1 MSNKEE
7 NPSLTGYYSMEKFIK
22 ELKKISGLPETP
34 DIADDIQRNTPLQT
48 SVEFNNTYLSPYSK
62 NRVETKPKIGN
73 SLISV
78 NTDLNNNEK
87 IKSEMTKLRK
97 ENAELKFCLNNINK
111 KFDNEVKEIK
121 NNNDLKDKELKET
134 KEIMKKNAALIELLG
149 ERITNY
155 EKTISELRERQNLEE
170 EEALKSG
177 DQKYIGLIE
186 NNKKLK
192 EELIQKDK
200 MIDNI
205 KNELNTKNEIFDEI
219 NTMKSEMETY
229 LQTMD
234 KLYGEIESRD
244 GIIKQLKNDMQVIQ
258 NNYQQEIAELKK
270 QKQNSLNNSLNKET
284 KTNNNKEN
292 EKVDEKLLA
301 ELKDSKEKEKKL
313 NKELLESKKNYDELK
328 ESNDKMKDLA
338 KETNAMIK
346 TAIESRDSMKKEYES
361 AIKEIIEKYEKQIK
375 FMKMVSEK
383 QIEEFK
389 EKLKKYEGPDELEE
403 KEKEKDKNI
412 DVNKKDENKKTE
424 EKNEDETRMAEMM
437 KIIQDNKELLRQ
449 NEELKNMNEVILT
462 KMKELPNLEQKY
474 TDLFDTVKL
483 LKEENHLLKEASK
496 YSSMIELSQS
506 KIKEIPSDTN
516 INNTNTNDIFDE
528 TPKTKSQIN
537 KKENIKSKK
546 GKNLLL
552 DDEDYEDDNSNDKNI
567 NINKKE
573 KENENESEEA
583 KIDKNKE
590 KIPAIRQKEIIFE
603 NKIKNL
609 NSMNMSNSE
618 ISNDNNSQIKI
629 YNKKKLQ
636 RQSSPKTS
644 KDNLYFNRNT
654 TPNNFNNKDNLNQIE
669 NNSNNKKENN
679 SYNEDNEEIKDD
691 EIENNE
697 NNLINANFN
706 LYKPIKEGLLTFNLS
721 KKNYYTVVP
730 EKYDEF
736 WESFDPETS
745 VQYNTLEGLFLIN
758 SKKGNQLYYYSSK
771 KNTFSALFQFTEDH
785 SYGCLFLDNLS
796 KNIIAIGGKNSK
808 LVEKF
813 SFENGNMEQLPQL
826 STHRSKMTCCQVMNK
841 IYCFLGISEERPNE
855 SLVEFLDLD
864 NLYQGWVEVKFDNQ
878 TSFTVLTG
886 MSCVNLND
894 SELFIIGGLINDEL
908 PNEKLLYFNT
918 EQNELFELNKD
929 LPDSEDKHYLF
940 TKNTMFNL
948 FLNGNIISFT
958 NIDDNNQV
966 HILDNEL
973 KYDLYLTPKI

>member
-34 DIADDIQRNTPLQT
+34 DTADDIQKNTPLQT

-62 NRVETKPKIGN
+62 NRVETKPKVGN

-121 NNNDLKDKELKET
+121 NNNELKEKELKET
-134 KEIMKKNAALIELLG
+134 KEIRKKNAALIELLG
-149 ERITNY
+149 EKITNY

-205 KNELNTKNEIFDEI
+205 KNELNTKNEIFEEI

-284 KTNNNKEN
+284 KTNNNDN

-301 ELKDSKEKEKKL
+301 ELKDCKEKEKNL

-403 KEKEKDKNI
+403 KEKEKDKNKV
-412 DVNKKDENKKTE
+412 VNKKDENKKTE

-483 LKEENHLLKEASK
+483 LQEENHLLKEASK

-537 KKENIKSKK
+537 KKDNIKSKK

-567 NINKKE
+567 NNNKKE
-573 KENENESEEA
+573 KENENESEEG
-583 KIDKNKE
+583 KKDKNKE
-590 KIPAIRQKEIIFE
+590 KIPAIRQKEIIFD
-603 NKIKNL
+603 NKIKIN
-609 NSMNMSNSE
+609 NMNMSNSE
-618 ISNDNNSQIKI
+618 INNDNNSQVKI

-644 KDNLYFNRNT
+644 KDIYFNRNT
-654 TPNNFNNKDNLNQIE
+654 TPNNFNNKDNLNQNE

-691 EIENNE
+691 EIESNE

-758 SKKGNQLYYYSSK
+758 SKKDNQLYYYSSK

-855 SLVEFLDLD
+855 SLVEFLDTD

>member
-22 ELKKISGLPETP
+22 ELKKISGIPEIP
-34 DIADDIQRNTPLQT
+34 DGIDDLQKSTPLQT
-48 SVEFNNTYLSPYSK
+48 SGEFSNSYLSPYSK
-62 NRVETKPKIGN
+62 NRIETKPKLGN
-73 SLISV
+73 TL
-78 NTDLNNNEK
+78 LNNEINSNEK
-87 IKSEMTKLRK
+87 MKTEMTKLRK
-97 ENAELKFCLNNINK
+97 ENSELKFCLNNINK
-111 KFDNEVKEIK
+111 KFDKELKDIK
-121 NNNDLKDKELKET
+121 TNNDLKDKELKET

-149 ERITNY
+149 EKISNY
-155 EKTISELRERQNLEE
+155 EKTISELKERQNLEE
-170 EEALKSG
+170 EEAIKTG
-177 DQKYIGLIE
+177 DEKYISLIE

-192 EELIQKDK
+192 EDLIAKDN
-200 MIDNI
+200 MIINI

-258 NNYQQEIAELKK
+258 NNYQQEISQLKN
-270 QKQNSLNNSLNKET
+270 QKISNNS
-284 KTNNNKEN
+284 KTNSNIKESNNKNN
-292 EKVDEKLLA
+292 EKVDEKLLSD
-301 ELKDSKEKEKKL
+301 LKESKEKEKKL
-313 NKELLESKKNYDELK
+313 TKELSDIQKNYDELK
-328 ESNDKMKDLA
+328 ESNEKMKELA

-346 TAIESRDSMKKEYES
+346 TAIESRDSLKKEYES

-383 QIEEFK
+383 QIEEYK
-389 EKLKKYEGPDELEE
+389 EKLKNSGNPEDKN
-403 KEKEKDKNI
+403 EKDKKMDIN
-412 DVNKKDENKKTE
+412 NKKIENKKAEIKNDKKESE
-424 EKNEDETRMAEMM
+424 EELRMAEMM

-449 NEELKNMNEVILT
+449 NEELKNMNEVILS

-483 LKEENHLLKEASK
+483 LQEENHLLKEASK

-516 INNTNTNDIFDE
+516 NNNTNTNDLFEE
-528 TPKTKSQIN
+528 TPKIKSQIN
-537 KKENIKSKK
+537 KKENLKSKK

-552 DDEDYEDDNSNDKNI
+552 DDEEYEDENSKDKNL
-567 NINKKE
+567 NESENNK
-573 KENENESEEA
+573 KENENESEES
-583 KIDKNKE
+583 KKEKNKE
-590 KIPAIRQKEIIFE
+590 KVPAIRQKEIIFDTK
-603 NKIKNL
+603 NKNIN
-609 NSMNMSNSE
+609 NMNMSNSE
-618 ISNDNNSQIKI
+618 ISNENNSQIKV

-636 RQSSPKTS
+636 RQSSPKSS

-654 TPNNFNNKDNLNQIE
+654 TPINYN
-669 NNSNNKKENN
+669 KENLSKNEN
-679 SYNEDNEEIKDD
+679 SSHKKGDKNKFLEDNDNEEN
-691 EIENNE
+691 ENNE
-697 NNLINANFN
+697 SNLINANFN

-758 SKKGNQLYYYSSK
+758 SKKDNQLYYYSGK
-771 KNTFSALFQFTEDH
+771 KNTFSTLFQFTEDH

-864 NLYQGWVEVKFDNQ
+864 NLYQGWIEVKFDNQ

-894 SELFIIGGLINDEL
+894 SELFIIGGLINDEI
-908 PNEKLLYFNT
+908 PNEKLLYYNT

-973 KYDLYLTPKI
+973 KYDLYLTPKV

>member
-412 DVNKKDENKKTE
+412 DANKKDENKKTE

-654 TPNNFNNKDNLNQIE
+654 TPNNFNSKDNLNQIE

>member
-1 MSNKEE
+1 MSINKEE

-22 ELKKISGLPETP
+22 ELKKISGLPEISDTN
-34 DIADDIQRNTPLQT
+34 DDFDKSNQLQT
-48 SVEFNNTYLSPYSK
+48 SIEFNNTYLSPYNK
-62 NRVETKPKIGN
+62 NRVENKSKLGTSN
-73 SLISV
+73 ISI
-78 NTDLNNNEK
+78 NNDLNSNEK
-87 IKSEMTKLRK
+87 MKSEMTKLRK

-111 KFDNEVKEIK
+111 KFDNELKEIK

-149 ERITNY
+149 EKITNY
-155 EKTISELRERQNLEE
+155 EKTISELKERQNFEE
-170 EEALKSG
+170 EEAIKTG
-177 DQKYIGLIE
+177 DEKYINLIE

-192 EELIQKDK
+192 EELIEKDN
-200 MIDNI
+200 MINNI
-205 KNELNTKNEIFDEI
+205 KNELNTKKEIFEEI

-258 NNYQQEIAELKK
+258 NNYQQEINELK
-270 QKQNSLNNSLNKET
+270 KQNSLNNSNTKEL
-284 KTNNNKEN
+284 NNN
-292 EKVDEKLLA
+292 EKCDEKLLS
-301 ELKDSKEKEKKL
+301 ELKQSKEKENKL
-313 NKELLESKKNYDELK
+313 NKELSDIQKSYNELK
-328 ESNDKMKDLA
+328 DNNEKMKDLV
-338 KETNAMIK
+338 KETNAMTK
-346 TAIESRDSMKKEYES
+346 TAIESRDSLKKEYES

-375 FMKMVSEK
+375 FMKMVSQK

-389 EKLKKYEGPDELEE
+389 EKLKKYENLDE
-403 KEKEKDKNI
+403 KNEKDK
-412 DVNKKDENKKTE
+412 
-424 EKNEDETRMAEMM
+424 KNENQKSEKKKEENTKEDEIRMAEMM
-437 KIIQDNKELLRQ
+437 KIIQDNKELLKQ
-449 NEELKNMNEVILT
+449 NEELKNMNEVILS

-483 LKEENHLLKEASK
+483 LQEENHLLKEASK

-516 INNTNTNDIFDE
+516 INNTNTNDNIFDE
-528 TPKTKSQIN
+528 TPKTKSKIN
-537 KKENIKSKK
+537 KKNNIKNKK
-546 GKNLLL
+546 GK
-552 DDEDYEDDNSNDKNI
+552 D
-567 NINKKE
+567 KE
-573 KENENESEEA
+573 KE
-583 KIDKNKE
+583 KV
-590 KIPAIRQKEIIFE
+590 PAIRQKEIIFDN
-603 NKIKNL
+603 NKMKNI
-609 NSMNMSNSE
+609 NNMNMSNSE

-636 RQSSPKTS
+636 RQSSPKSS
-644 KDNLYFNRNT
+644 KDNIYFNRNT
-654 TPNNFNNKDNLNQIE
+654 TPTNYNKDNFNQNE
-669 NNSNNKKENN
+669 NISNNKKEKDKN
-679 SYNEDNEEIKDD
+679 SYLDDNDNDNDNDEIQKDD

-697 NNLINANFN
+697 NNSINANFN
-706 LYKPIKEGLLTFNLS
+706 LYKPIKEGLLAFNLS

-758 SKKGNQLYYYSSK
+758 SKKNNQLYYYSSK

-813 SFENGNMEQLPQL
+813 SFENGNMEQLPPL

-841 IYCFLGISEERPNE
+841 IYCFVGISEERKNE

-864 NLYQGWVEVKFDNQ
+864 YLNQGWIEVKFDNQ
-878 TSFTVLTG
+878 TSFTILTG

-918 EQNELFELNKD
+918 EQNDLFELKKD

-948 FLNGNIISFT
+948 FLNGNIICFT

>member
-1 MSNKEE
+1 MSTKED

-22 ELKKISGLPETP
+22 ELKKISGLP
-34 DIADDIQRNTPLQT
+34 DISEGSDDLQRGTLQT
-48 SVEFNNTYLSPYSK
+48 SMEFNNTYLSPYCK
-62 NRVETKPKIGN
+62 NRAETKSKITN
-73 SLISV
+73 IS
-78 NTDLNNNEK
+78 LNNDNNEMM
-87 IKSEMTKLRK
+87 KSEMTKLRK

-111 KFDNEVKEIK
+111 KFDNELKEIK
-121 NNNDLKDKELKET
+121 NNNELKDKELKET

-149 ERITNY
+149 EKIANY
-155 EKTISELRERQNLEE
+155 EKLIEELKQKQNYEE
-170 EEALKSG
+170 EEAIKTG
-177 DQKYIGLIE
+177 DEKYIGLIE

-192 EELIQKDK
+192 EELISKDT
-200 MIDNI
+200 MINNI
-205 KNELNTKNEIFDEI
+205 KKELNTKNEIFEEI
-219 NTMKSEMETY
+219 NTMKNEMETY

-258 NNYQQEIAELKK
+258 NNYQQEINELKK
-270 QKQNSLNNSLNKET
+270 QNSNNNSINKDN
-284 KTNNNKEN
+284 KNNNL
-292 EKVDEKLLA
+292 EKGDEKLLN
-301 ELKDSKEKEKKL
+301 ELKQSREKEQKLSKELSEIQ
-313 NKELLESKKNYDELK
+313 KNYNEMK
-328 ESNDKMKDLA
+328 ESNEKMKELA

-346 TAIESRDSMKKEYES
+346 TAIESRENLKKEYES
-361 AIKEIIEKYEKQIK
+361 AIKELIEKYEKQIK
-375 FMKMVSEK
+375 FMNMVVAK
-383 QIEEFK
+383 QKEEFK
-389 EKLKKYEGPDELEE
+389 EKLKNTKNYDEKTE
-403 KEKEKDKNI
+403 KK
-412 DVNKKDENKKTE
+412 NKKDI
-424 EKNEDETRMAEMM
+424 KNEDDDKKLENKTEKKEDETKMVEMM
-437 KIIQDNKELLRQ
+437 KIIQDNKDLLKQ
-449 NEELKNMNEVILT
+449 NEELKNMNEVILS

-483 LKEENHLLKEASK
+483 LQEENHLLKEASK

-506 KIKEIPSDTN
+506 KIKDIPSDTN
-516 INNTNTNDIFDE
+516 NNNTNTNDMFED
-528 TPKTKSQIN
+528 TPKTKSKIN
-537 KKENIKSKK
+537 HKEITNKNQKS
-546 GKNLLL
+546 KNLLL
-552 DDEDYEDDNSNDKNI
+552 DDEDYDDDDNEKGKKENVDEIEK
-567 NINKKE
+567 KKE
-573 KENENESEEA
+573 KV
-583 KIDKNKE
+583 
-590 KIPAIRQKEIIFE
+590 PAIRQKEIIFDN
-603 NKIKNL
+603 NKVKNI
-609 NSMNMSNSE
+609 NNMNMSNSE
-618 ISNDNNSQIKI
+618 INNDTNSQIRI
-629 YNKKKLQ
+629 YNKKKLP
-636 RQSSPKTS
+636 RQSSPKSS
-644 KDNLYFNRNT
+644 KDNIYFHRNT
-654 TPNNFNNKDNLNQIE
+654 TPTNNNLEFNQNDSNNMKSKDNNNYMEE
-669 NNSNNKKENN
+669 NDNDEAKE
-679 SYNEDNEEIKDD
+679 EDT
-691 EIENNE
+691 ENNE
-697 NNLINANFN
+697 NNSINANFN

-758 SKKGNQLYYYSSK
+758 SKKNNQLYYYSSK

-813 SFENGNMEQLPQL
+813 SFENGNMEQLPEL
-826 STHRSKMTCCQVMNK
+826 STHRSKMTCCQVVNK
-841 IYCFLGISEERPNE
+841 IYCFLGISEERPND
-855 SLVEFLDLD
+855 SIVEYLDLD
-864 NLYQGWVEVKFDNQ
+864 KIYQGWIEVKFDNQ
-878 TSFTVLTG
+878 TSFSVLTG

-973 KYDLYLTPKI
+973 KYDLYLTPKV

>member
-412 DVNKKDENKKTE
+412 DANKKDENKKTE
-424 EKNEDETRMAEMM
+424 EKKEDETRMAEMM

>member
-1 MSNKEE
+1 MSNKEDS
-7 NPSLTGYYSMEKFIK
+7 PSLTGYYSMEKFIK
-22 ELKKISGLPETP
+22 ELKKISGLPEIL
-34 DIADDIQRNTPLQT
+34 DGDDIQKNTPLQT
-48 SVEFNNTYLSPYSK
+48 SIEFNNTFLSPYCK
-62 NRVETKPKIGN
+62 NRAEPKSKLGTTN
-73 SLISV
+73 ISS
-78 NTDLNNNEK
+78 NNNEINGNEK
-87 IKSEMTKLRK
+87 MKSEMTKLRK

-111 KFDNEVKEIK
+111 KYDNELKEIK
-121 NNNDLKDKELKET
+121 NNSELKDKELKET
-134 KEIMKKNAALIELLG
+134 KEILKKNASLIEILG
-149 ERITNY
+149 DKIKSYERSIR
-155 EKTISELRERQNLEE
+155 ELEERQNLEE
-170 EEALKSG
+170 EEAIKSG
-177 DQKYIGLIE
+177 DEKYVALIE
-186 NNKKLK
+186 KNKKLNEEIKLK
-192 EELIQKDK
+192 EN
-200 MIDNI
+200 MINNI
-205 KNELNTKNEIFDEI
+205 KNELNTKNEIFEEI

-244 GIIKQLKNDMQVIQ
+244 GTIKQLKNDMQVMQ
-258 NNYQQEIAELKK
+258 NNYQQEINELKK
-270 QKQNSLNNSLNKET
+270 QNTLNNS
-284 KTNNNKEN
+284 NNKDN
-292 EKVDEKLLA
+292 NTAEKGDEKLLM
-301 ELKDSKEKEKKL
+301 ELKQSKEKEIKL
-313 NKELLESKKNYDELK
+313 NKELFEIQKNYNEMK
-328 ESNDKMKDLA
+328 ENNEKMKELT
-338 KETNAMIK
+338 KETNGMIK
-346 TAIESRDSMKKEYES
+346 TAIYSRDSLKKEYEN
-361 AIKEIIEKYEKQIK
+361 AIKGVIEKYEKEIKSLKMQIA
-375 FMKMVSEK
+375 K
-383 QIEEFK
+383 QNTGK
-389 EKLKKYEGPDELEE
+389 NDKNKNKDNDKDNKDKKTDNKNDKNE
-403 KEKEKDKNI
+403 KEE
-412 DVNKKDENKKTE
+412 
-424 EKNEDETRMAEMM
+424 ETRMVDMM
-437 KIIQDNKELLRQ
+437 KIIQDNKELLKQ
-449 NEELKNMNEVILT
+449 NEELKNMNEAILS

-483 LKEENHLLKEASK
+483 LQEENHLLKEASK

-516 INNTNTNDIFDE
+516 NNNTNTNDLFDE
-528 TPKTKSQIN
+528 TPKTKTQVN
-537 KKENIKSKK
+537 KKDNIKNKK

-552 DDEDYEDDNSNDKNI
+552 EDEEYGEDNNNSKDKNESH
-567 NINKKE
+567 KKE
-573 KENENESEEA
+573 KGNESE
-583 KIDKNKE
+583 KSKKDKE
-590 KIPAIRQKEIIFE
+590 KEKVPAIRQKEIIFD
-603 NKIKNL
+603 NKMKNI
-609 NSMNMSNSE
+609 NNMNMSNSE
-618 ISNDNNSQIKI
+618 INNDSNSQIRI

-636 RQSSPKTS
+636 RQSSPKSS
-644 KDNLYFNRNT
+644 KDNIYHRNT
-654 TPNNFNNKDNLNQIE
+654 SLTNNMDNLNQNE
-669 NNSNNKKENN
+669 NTINNKKKDKNN
-679 SYNEDNEEIKDD
+679 KYMEDNDIDEIKKED
-691 EIENNE
+691 ELENSE

-706 LYKPIKEGLLTFNLS
+706 LYKPIEEGLLTFNLA
-721 KKNYYTVVP
+721 KKNYYTIVP

-758 SKKGNQLYYYSSK
+758 SKKNNQLYYYSSK

-796 KNIIAIGGKNSK
+796 KNIIAIGGKKSK

-826 STHRSKMTCCQVMNK
+826 STHRSKMTCCQVVNK
-841 IYCFLGISEERPNE
+841 IYCFLGISEERPND
-855 SLVEFLDLD
+855 SIVEYLDLD
-864 NLYQGWVEVKFDNQ
+864 NLHKGWVEVKFDNQ